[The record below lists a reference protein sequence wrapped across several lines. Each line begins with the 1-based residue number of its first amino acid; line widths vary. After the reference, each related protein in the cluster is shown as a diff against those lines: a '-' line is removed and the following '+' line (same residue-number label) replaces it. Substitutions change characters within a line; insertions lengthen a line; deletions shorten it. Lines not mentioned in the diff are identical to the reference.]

1 MIIAHVAHFHI
12 YFIL

>member
-1 MIIAHVAHFHI
+1 MITAHVAHFHI